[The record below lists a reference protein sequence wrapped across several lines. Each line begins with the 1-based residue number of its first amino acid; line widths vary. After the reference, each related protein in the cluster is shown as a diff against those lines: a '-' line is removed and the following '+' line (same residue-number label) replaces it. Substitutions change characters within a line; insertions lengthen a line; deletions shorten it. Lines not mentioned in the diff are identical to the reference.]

1 MVSNGNSA
9 EKPMTTQAVHF
20 ENFDVELSQ
29 PLKHRPDV
37 IVIASSDGR
46 KTILG
51 DGEGFL
57 TVDEYRQLANRQ
69 DGANKHAL

>member
-1 MVSNGNSA
+1 M
-9 EKPMTTQAVHF
+9 MTQAVHF

-51 DGEGFL
+51 DGQDPF
-57 TVDEYRQLANRQ
+57 TTDEYRQIAQRLRTRTSV
-69 DGANKHAL
+69 

>member
-1 MVSNGNSA
+1 
-9 EKPMTTQAVHF
+9 MTTQAVHF

-51 DGEGFL
+51 DGQDPF
-57 TVDEYRQLANRQ
+57 TADEYLQIDRQNQFDNRESR
-69 DGANKHAL
+69 DRGES

>member
-1 MVSNGNSA
+1 
-9 EKPMTTQAVHF
+9 MTTQAVHF

-51 DGEGFL
+51 DGQVHPFSVEEYQQINRDTK
-57 TVDEYRQLANRQ
+57 TVIFDH
-69 DGANKHAL
+69 D